1 VIALIG
7 ATGRIGTHVA
17 ASLAEREVP
26 ARALVRDAARVPS
39 DVEAVAADLRRPE
52 SLRAGLEGATRLFLL
67 TPHGP
72 DQDLLEAAAIDA
84 ALAAGVER
92 VVKLSG
98 GAASLGPNGTT
109 TTAVA
114 HWRGEQRIEASGVD
128 FCFLRPSFL
137 MQNLVTT
144 AAPTVRK
151 LGVLAAPMG
160 HGPIAMV
167 DARDVAACAVAA
179 LTADEL
185 PADAWQL
192 TGPHPVTFSTVAELL
207 GVPYL
212 NVPLR
217 LAGRILRR
225 QGAEP
230 WEVEHSLRMA
240 AYFAAGSDAGTT
252 PAVAR
257 LTGRQPRTLDAFLA
271 EHADAFGGTAADR
284 SPTPLARITSLRP
297 ALKGA

>member
-1 VIALIG
+1 
-7 ATGRIGTHVA
+7 VA
-17 ASLAEREVP
+17 AGLAEPGVR
-26 ARALVRDAARVPS
+26 ARALVRDPARVPAGV
-39 DVEAVAADLRRPE
+39 DAVPADLRDPG
-52 SLRAGLEGATRLFLL
+52 SLRAALDGATRLFLL

-84 ALAAGVER
+84 AVAAGVER
-92 VVKLSG
+92 IVKVSG

-109 TTAVA
+109 ATAVA
-114 HWRGEQRIEASGVD
+114 HWRGEQRIEASGVE

-137 MQNLVTT
+137 MQNLLAT

-160 HGPIAMV
+160 DGPIAMV

-185 PADAWQL
+185 ASDAWEL
-192 TGPHPVTFSTVAELL
+192 TGPRPVTFATVAELL

-217 LAGRILRR
+217 LAGRVLRR

-240 AYFAAGSDAGTT
+240 AYFAAGSDAATT
-252 PAVAR
+252 GAVAR
-257 LTGRQPRTLDAFLA
+257 LSGRQPRTLEAFLA
-271 EHADAFGGTAADR
+271 QHAEAFGGTASDR
-284 SPTPLARITSLRP
+284 RPTPLSRIVSFRP
-297 ALKGA
+297 LLKGA